1 MKTNFRLC
9 ASSFASKKIDKNQ
22 KKMGMS
28 CSYAFADDKEDA
40 ELSVVEFGLEYA
52 YSDKHKAAICD
63 LVRGAIKKVGELT
76 LQSHQNILFIGVG
89 NPTFTADCFGV
100 CVSKR
105 IYSKLYLSNQT
116 ASTKFRFHYFN
127 PDIRAKTGL
136 DTITL
141 TNLVIEEVRPDIIFL
156 FDCYS
161 TKHTSRV
168 GKIIEV
174 KNKALRPAS
183 AVEGYDDKIRADGAK
198 IISIGAVLLKVS
210 KNDQMLSMRT
220 NADLLT
226 ARLSEIVADAV
237 VDVLNEL

>member
-1 MKTNFRLC
+1 MKTKFRLC
-9 ASSFASKKIDKNQ
+9 ASSFSLKNADKKS

-28 CSYAFADDKEDA
+28 CFSSEEDKDGA
-40 ELSVVEFGLEYA
+40 ELSVVEFGLDYA
-52 YSDKHKAAICD
+52 YSDKHKAAICE
-63 LVRGAIKKVGELT
+63 LVCSAIKKVGNLMI
-76 LQSHQNILFIGVG
+76 QDHQNILFIGVG
-89 NPTFTADCFGV
+89 NPAFTADCFGV

-105 IYSKLYLSNQT
+105 IYSKLFLSNQT
-116 ASTKFRFHYFN
+116 ASTRFRFHYFN

-136 DTITL
+136 DTIAL
-141 TNLVIEEVRPDIIFL
+141 TNLVIEQTRPDIVFL
-156 FDCYS
+156 FDCYA
-161 TKHTSRV
+161 TKRASRV

-183 AVEGYDDKIRADGAK
+183 AVEGYDDQIKADGAK

-237 VDVLNEL
+237 VEVLEGL